1 MWEKAFLDELAR
13 EQSEWEGQL
22 DSKRVEEGERTGER
36 KLRTD
41 TGFEVKRVYSPLDL
55 ASAGYDFSR
64 DTGWP
69 GEYPF
74 VRGIEPQMYRDEPWL
89 MMQYSGFASASETN
103 KRFKY
108 MLSQGATSYS
118 IALDLP
124 THKALD
130 SDDPLAEGE
139 VGKTGVPIDSL
150 STLEEIFDGI
160 PLDAVK
166 MFTFVNMSGGPI
178 FLSMFL
184 ALAEKRGVDPADFV
198 LFITNESLIDM
209 ATRGTQFTS
218 PAGHF
223 RLSADV
229 VEYCARNHPNF
240 SPLQISGYHP
250 REAGCNAVQEL
261 AFPLSVSITYIEEMM
276 RRGLSI
282 DDFAGSFHWF
292 LSASMDLFEEVA
304 KFRAFRKVW
313 ASITRDRFGAQNPK
327 SMHADIMIYSGG
339 SHLTREQP
347 QINIART
354 AIQALAG
361 ALGGIQYMNLSSY
374 DEAFQTPTEESA
386 TIAVRIQQ
394 ILANE
399 TGITKTVDPLGG
411 SYYVETLTRQI
422 EDGVREYLEKI
433 EKMGGAVKAIESGFF
448 QAEIA
453 ERAYEYNREIESGAR
468 TKVGVNAFRND
479 EPVKVTP
486 LRADPDA
493 EQTTIDAVRKL
504 RDERD
509 SRATERA
516 LSALEETLRNEGEN
530 CVPAV
535 KAAVMA
541 YATVGE
547 IGMVIRKVYGDY
559 SEEAI
564 RFGV

>member
-1 MWEKAFLDELAR
+1 MWDKDY
-13 EQSEWEGQL
+13 L
-22 DSKRVEEGERTGER
+22 DSLRRDREAWERDIRPAEGGSNP
-36 KLRTD
+36 RTD
-41 TGFEVKRVYSPLDL
+41 TKFEVSEVYSPLDL
-55 ASAGYDFSR
+55 AEAGYDYAR

-69 GEYPF
+69 GQYPF
-74 VRGIEPQMYRDEPWL
+74 VRGIDPLMYREEPWL
-89 MMQYSGFASASETN
+89 MMQYSGFASAAETN

-108 MLSQGATSYS
+108 MLEQGATSYS

-150 STLEEIFDGI
+150 KTLEEIFEGI

-184 ALAEKRGVDPADFV
+184 ALAEKRGVDPSQFR

-209 ATRGTQFTS
+209 TTRGTQFTS

-250 REAGCNAVQEL
+250 REAGCNAIQEL
-261 AFPLSVSITYIEEMM
+261 ALPLSVSITYIEELT
-276 RRGLSI
+276 RRGLDI

-292 LSASMDLFEEVA
+292 LSASMDLMEEVA
-304 KFRAFRKVW
+304 KFRAFRKIW
-313 ASITRDRFGAQNPK
+313 ANITRNRFGATKPR
-327 SMHADIMIYSGG
+327 SMQADIMLYSGG

-347 QINIART
+347 YINIART

-361 ALGGIQYMNLSSY
+361 ALGGVQYMNLSSY

-399 TGITKTVDPLGG
+399 TGITKTADPLGG

-422 EDGVREYLEKI
+422 EQGVYEYLDKI
-433 EKMGGAVKAIESGFF
+433 ENLGGAVRAIETGFF

-453 ERAYEYNREIESGAR
+453 ERAYEYNREIETGAR
-468 TKVGVNAFRND
+468 TKIGLNKFTSD

-486 LRADPDA
+486 LKADPDG
-493 EQTTIDAVRKL
+493 EKRTIRALQEL
-504 RDERD
+504 RAQRD
-509 SRATERA
+509 SGATERA
-516 LSALEETLRNEGEN
+516 LGALEESLRAEEN
-530 CVPAV
+530 CIPAV
-535 KAAVMA
+535 LDAVKA

-547 IGMVIRKVYGDY
+547 IGKVIRKVHGDY
-559 SEEAI
+559 AEEI
-564 RFGV
+564 VRF